1 MTGIA
6 RAFQVP
12 SGEGSNQLRQRSRS
26 TRDTMK
32 AAILAG
38 GLGNRISEETHLK
51 PTPMIDNGGRSI
63 LWHIMNIYSAH
74 GVNDSRTT
82 ARG

>member
-1 MTGIA
+1 
-6 RAFQVP
+6 
-12 SGEGSNQLRQRSRS
+12 
-26 TRDTMK
+26 MK